1 MSGTFPAGS
10 FPVVTGGGEEVTG
23 YTLRH
28 SLYRYVTLT
37 AQIVL
42 STSPAGIGH
51 LAITSRGNA
60 GGSVLEVDNEAVNG
74 VIHVID
80 IVL

>member
-1 MSGTFPAGS
+1 M
-10 FPVVTGGGEEVTG
+10 
-23 YTLRH
+23 
-28 SLYRYVTLT
+28 TLT